1 MFDNFQ
7 YNANF
12 LTGLVHTKVG
22 DPWWISVVYG
32 PQSDE
37 EKSQF
42 LLDLDARCAGCP
54 GPWMLLGDFN
64 MILRAAEKINNN
76 LNRTMMNRFRQFV
89 DDQELKEMYMHG
101 RKFTW
106 SNERTVPTLTKIDR
120 VLISVNWELENPSYL
135 LQALSTGVSD
145 HAPLHLSTSAN
156 FCPKKRFRFELFWT
170 RMEGFEDVVREA
182 WVCDASIVDPYK
194 RLDALLRNAANHL
207 QAWGQRKLGNVK
219 TLMRVA
225 TWVIHKLDVAEENG
239 ILQREEVWLRRT
251 LKHSLL
257 GLAALERTIDRQRS
271 RLKWVKEG
279 DANTKLFQAVANG
292 RRTKNYIPYIKHG
305 SEIIT
310 DQERMVDTFTEVY
323 KQLMGTT
330 HAREHT
336 LDLQFLQM
344 EPKELSS
351 LEEIITEEEVWQVI
365 KEMAPDRAPGPDG
378 FIGAF
383 YQ

>member
-1 MFDNFQ
+1 
-7 YNANF
+7 
-12 LTGLVHTKVG
+12 
-22 DPWWISVVYG
+22 
-32 PQSDE
+32 
-37 EKSQF
+37 
-42 LLDLDARCAGCP
+42 
-54 GPWMLLGDFN
+54 MLLGDFN
-64 MILRAAEKINNN
+64 MILRAAEKSNNN

-101 RKFTW
+101 QKFTW

-120 VLISVNWELENPSYL
+120 VLISVDWELENPSYL
-135 LQALSTGVSD
+135 LQALSTRVSD

-156 FCPKKRFRFELFWT
+156 FCPKKRFRFELFWN
-170 RMEGFEDVVREA
+170 RMEGFEDAVREA

-194 RLDALLRNAANHL
+194 RLDALLRNTANHL
-207 QAWGQRKLGNVK
+207 QAWGQRKLVNVK

-225 TWVIHKLDVAEENG
+225 TWVIHKLDVAQENG

-271 RLKWVKEG
+271 RLKWIKEG

-305 SEIIT
+305 KEIIT

-323 KQLMGTT
+323 KQLMGTA

-365 KEMAPDRAPGPDG
+365 KEMAPDRAPGPNG
-378 FIGAF
+378 FIGAV